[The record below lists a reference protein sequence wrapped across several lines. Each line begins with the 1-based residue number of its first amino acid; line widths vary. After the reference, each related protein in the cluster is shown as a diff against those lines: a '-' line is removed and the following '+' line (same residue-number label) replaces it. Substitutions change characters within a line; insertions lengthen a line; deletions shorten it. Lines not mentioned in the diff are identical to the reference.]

1 MSKRK
6 EIQGMWLESV
16 NKKISEKGITIKQ
29 IAEGTYMQEKTVKRI
44 LTGVSKSPSMANI
57 IAIVQ
62 YVGCS
67 LDEVFEIFVGTQ
79 AVLGDE
85 NLMRLQQECD
95 VYKEELSKLN
105 QEVAELKSKNT
116 ELEIELKVAKKEVE
130 LKDQIIAVHNHYINF
145 KSNN

>member
-116 ELEIELKVAKKEVE
+116 ELEIELKITKKEIE
-130 LKDQIIAVHNHYINF
+130 LKDQIIAVHNHYL
-145 KSNN
+145 KSN